1 MAEIGSIADAIAEPV
16 DHEAMRAE
24 LVMSEMDRVA
34 CEAVDRRE
42 RVDIEGS
49 YERRELGQAGGEGI
63 DLVGV
68 TEDRDVQAEGS
79 RPSRLKVVAVEM
91 GEA

>member
-16 DHEAMRAE
+16 DHETMRSE

-49 YERRELGQAGGEGI
+49 HERREIGQAGGEGF
-63 DLVGV
+63 DLAGV
-68 TEDRDVQAEGS
+68 TEDRDAQAKKGVDQPFLDDCS
-79 RPSRLKVVAVEM
+79 YPS
-91 GEA
+91 